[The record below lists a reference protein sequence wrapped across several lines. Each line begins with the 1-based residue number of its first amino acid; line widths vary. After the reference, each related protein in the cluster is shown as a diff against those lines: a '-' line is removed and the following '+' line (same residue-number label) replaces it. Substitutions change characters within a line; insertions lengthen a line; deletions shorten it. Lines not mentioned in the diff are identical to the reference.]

1 MGPIGTISVNILK
14 KLFGGGRKAPSA
26 AEAAPQLARELEGVV
41 TEAERLVAGGR
52 HDEALHVAEQGLLRF
67 PAAAR
72 LTGVINYVR
81 RAGAKKRLAELKQ
94 TLEERKDERAYKELT
109 ALHLDLGN
117 KDQALEVATAH
128 VKEFP
133 DAYDARILLGEVFLS
148 RYFGELF
155 ARDAWSA
162 LEHFGRALEIDAEAI
177 RAHQLQ
183 GMLYFSLG
191 APRHSAAE
199 IAAVLAIDPDNER
212 LSEFK
217 ERLLEIAGPEGEED
231 IEFLLDYAQDH
242 QEIPNNPG
250 AFPGGKRFAREN
262 VGGALCPKLFAAAA
276 QGIGKRLKIE
286 QLAAIGINGRPLAVA
301 GENKENFVKLAT
313 RLDEASRRAGRHM
326 NFGTMRRFMVAGKFG
341 RIVLVP
347 AGNCAVAARAPRSV
361 STERIAEGLEMVVTA
376 SRAEGVDSHEEEA

>member
-1 MGPIGTISVNILK
+1 MFK

-26 AEAAPQLARELEGVV
+26 ADAAPQLARELETVV
-41 TEAERLVAGGR
+41 AEAERLVASGR
-52 HDEALHVAEQGLLRF
+52 HEEALHVAEQGLIRF
-67 PAAAR
+67 PSASR
-72 LTGVINYVR
+72 LAGVVNYVR

-94 TLEERKDERAYKELT
+94 MLEERKDERAYKELIT
-109 ALHLDLGN
+109 LHLDLGN
-117 KDQALEVATAH
+117 KDQALEVATVHAD
-128 VKEFP
+128 EFP
-133 DAYDARILLGEVFLS
+133 EAPDAQVLLGEVFLA

-162 LEHFGRALEIDAEAI
+162 LEHFGRALELNAECI
-177 RAHQLQ
+177 RAHQLT
-183 GMLYFSLG
+183 GMLYFALG

-199 IAAVLAIDPDNER
+199 LASVLAIDPSNEHIA
-212 LSEFK
+212 EFK

-250 AFPGGKRFAREN
+250 AYPGGSRFAREN
-262 VGGALCPKLFAAAA
+262 VGGALSPKLFAAAA
-276 QGIGKRLKIE
+276 QGIGRRLKIE
-286 QLAAIGINGRPLAVA
+286 QLAAIGTTGRPLAVA
-301 GENKENFVKLAT
+301 GENKESFVKLAV

-341 RIVLVP
+341 RIVVVP

-376 SRAEGVDSHEEEA
+376 SRAEGAEGMEEEA